1 MGGHQW
7 PLVAIAH
14 LASSRRHAPRRLVM
28 DQAHPQSPSR
38 HRCQCQA
45 RHTHAPSPIAQT
57 LHVQKQPRPSPQADA
72 AAKVDV
78 AKLVK
83 LTTHSKPQATTHWST
98 RTMAQKLDVSAARV
112 SLYKHENESRR
123 ALERGLE
130 DVMTLRCQIV
140 SLREK
145 VAANQHRVVDKIIT
159 V

>member
-1 MGGHQW
+1 MRKNNPG
-7 PLVAIAH
+7 PAH
-14 LASSRRHAPRRLVM
+14 RL
-28 DQAHPQSPSR
+28 
-38 HRCQCQA
+38 
-45 RHTHAPSPIAQT
+45 T
-57 LHVQKQPRPSPQADA
+57 LP
-72 AAKVDV
+72 AKVDV

-83 LTTHSKPQATTHWST
+83 LTTHGKPQATTHWST

-145 VAANQHRVVDKIIT
+145 VATNQHRVVDKIIT
-159 V
+159 F